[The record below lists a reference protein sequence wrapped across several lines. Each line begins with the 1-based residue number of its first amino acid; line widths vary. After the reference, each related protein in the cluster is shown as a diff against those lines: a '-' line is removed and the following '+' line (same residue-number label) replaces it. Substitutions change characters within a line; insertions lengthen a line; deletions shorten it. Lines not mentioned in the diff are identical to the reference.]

1 MNPQAVTELFFEL
14 FKCQD
19 KALRK
24 FLFAYIVSDIKN
36 INTKKKDPQL
46 NKVRYYSSDV
56 AFNKLTYPFN
66 TGLKL
71 IVDKYTCC
79 LNTLLLSICIVLN

>member
-56 AFNKLTYPFN
+56 AFN